1 MLKAISTRSQLKVNR
16 TRPRQFL
23 YTKMNPF
30 GYQYLLAKRRGIILR
45 AMISHHQKK
54 RRPRNVYQR
63 ALTSSRATDGEFN
76 RIIPILREK
85 DDVKHFQYFR
95 MGKDQ
100 FDAIHDRIQQ
110 VIERGPNHAIPISTR
125 ERLSF
130 TLMVRDIFADFWI
143 GGYLICCDCL
153 IAGTWH
159 VWVQT
164 GLLLKPC
171 MTFGTRLAQNQNFLF
186 GPIQWDKVG
195 QGLVPPH
202 WPMPFILLGPM
213 PVVTGGN
220 PLRLGQGFEPSHT
233 PGPRLSHFSWP
244 CPTLSGTLNHTLAVI
259 IFAIDENFLS

>member
-23 YTKMNPF
+23 YSKMNPF

-110 VIERGPNHAIPISTR
+110 VIERGPNHATNLHYPFHFTMHYLLHVYLLSTI
-125 ERLSF
+125 RLQQPPMRQLFCHDEENPHKNCSRA
-130 TLMVRDIFADFWI
+130 RDIFAP
-143 GGYLICCDCL
+143 
-153 IAGTWH
+153 
-159 VWVQT
+159 Q
-164 GLLLKPC
+164 
-171 MTFGTRLAQNQNFLF
+171 
-186 GPIQWDKVG
+186 
-195 QGLVPPH
+195 
-202 WPMPFILLGPM
+202 
-213 PVVTGGN
+213 
-220 PLRLGQGFEPSHT
+220 
-233 PGPRLSHFSWP
+233 
-244 CPTLSGTLNHTLAVI
+244 
-259 IFAIDENFLS
+259 